1 LSLLTL
7 AKRQQAPVLY
17 KEVTLPMQATTMNNA
32 IDFNQ
37 DGKQQGLL
45 KLLTQV
51 MAANGDVL

>member
-1 LSLLTL
+1 
-7 AKRQQAPVLY
+7 
-17 KEVTLPMQATTMNNA
+17 MQATTMNNA